1 MEMVMTVSV
10 ATIAVCMVLIMAA
23 LVAVLLRVRVLL
35 RELEKLM
42 GAVREY
48 VPALMHNVTQ
58 ISSDVRSIVRTVE
71 RDVPKVSQAL
81 ESLRATATEIHE
93 LERMLREKIEGP
105 LLNLSSLIG
114 GMLRGLNTFWRALL
128 R

>member
-10 ATIAVCMVLIMAA
+10 ATIAVCMVLIMVA
-23 LVAVLLRVRVLL
+23 LVAVLMRVRVFL
-35 RELEKLM
+35 RELEKLTS
-42 GAVREY
+42 AAREY
-48 VPALMHNVTQ
+48 VPALMHDVTQ

-71 RDVPKVSQAL
+71 RDAPKLTQAM
-81 ESLRATATEIHE
+81 ESLRATAAEIHD

-105 LLNLSSLIG
+105 LLNLSSLMG
-114 GMLRGLNTFWRALL
+114 GMLRGLNAFWRALL

>member
-10 ATIAVCMVLIMAA
+10 AIIAVCMLLIMIA
-23 LVAVLLRVRVLL
+23 LVAVLIRARSLL
-35 RELEKLM
+35 HELERF
-42 GAVREY
+42 VNTTREY
-48 VPALMHNVTQ
+48 VPALMHDVTQ

-81 ESLRATATEIHE
+81 ESLRATAAEIHE
-93 LERMLREKIEGP
+93 LERLIRDKIERP
-105 LLNLSSLIG
+105 LLSLSSLIG
-114 GMLRGLNTFWRALL
+114 GILRGLNAFGRALL